1 MYNILCV
8 DDTPANLLVL
18 ESLFNEHINDYHL
31 ECVSSGDDAL
41 AVLLK
46 RQIDLILLDVMMPG
60 LDGFETAQII
70 KQNKITKDI
79 PIIFVTSKRDNET
92 IQKAFTYGVDYLSKP
107 YDEFELFVRVDVHLK
122 LLETQ
127 NKLDNQIIFNQSVL
141 DASRNILFIK
151 DNNGIVSANKSFLNF
166 FNIQSVNEFNQ
177 QHNCIS
183 ELFMEYENY
192 FALNTLNHGEYWC
205 NKLSFEHEDNE
216 YNILIM
222 DTVNFQPK
230 AFRIDVSCIKYSNK
244 FVVSLT
250 DITQLTTQ
258 SKQFETKA
266 TYDDLT
272 KVFNRSKFNEVFDL
286 EVKTAIA
293 DNHPLCFAI
302 MDIDFFKKVNDN
314 YGHIIGDDTLITFAQ
329 TIQSRLRKID
339 TFARWG
345 GEEFVLALPGADIDT
360 AFQIVDNLRNN
371 IESTYFK
378 AIESITCSIGLTQLT
393 QDDTIDNILIRSDNA
408 LYEAK
413 ESGRNRVCIK

>member
-18 ESLFNEHINDYHL
+18 ESLFDEHINDYHIV
-31 ECVSSGDDAL
+31 CVSSGHDAL
-41 AVLLK
+41 DILLK
-46 RQIDLILLDVMMPG
+46 QQIDLILLDVMMPE

-79 PIIFVTSKRDNET
+79 PIIFVTAKRDNDT

-122 LLETQ
+122 LLKVQ
-127 NKLDNQIIFNQSVL
+127 SDLDNQIIFNQSVL
-141 DASRNILFIK
+141 DSSKNILFIQ
-151 DNNGIVSANKSFLNF
+151 DDIGIVSANKSFLNF
-166 FNIQSVNEFNQ
+166 FNMQSVNEFNQ
-177 QHNCIS
+177 QHHCIS

-192 FALNTLNHGEYWC
+192 FALHTLNNDQHWC
-205 NKLSFEHEDNE
+205 DKLSFKHEDHE

-222 DTVNFQPK
+222 DTTNFQPK
-230 AFRIDVSCIKYSNK
+230 AFRIDVSEIRDSDK
-244 FVVSLT
+244 FVVTLT
-250 DITQLTTQ
+250 DITQLTTK

-272 KVFNRSKFNEVFDL
+272 KVFNRGKFNEVFDL
-286 EVKTAIA
+286 EVRTAIA
-293 DNHPLCFAI
+293 DKHPLCFAI

-314 YGHIIGDDTLITFAQ
+314 YGHIIGDETLITFAQ
-329 TIQSRLRKID
+329 TIQNSLRKID

-345 GEEFVLALPGADIDT
+345 GEEFVLALPGANIDT
-360 AFQIVDNLRNN
+360 AFKIVDSLRKD
-371 IESTYFK
+371 IENTVFK
-378 AIESITCSIGLTQLT
+378 EVTSVTCSIGLTQLM
-393 QDDTIDNILIRSDNA
+393 QGDTIDNILIRSDDA

-413 ESGRNRVCIK
+413 ESGRNKVCVK